1 MFINTLYESD
11 LCYRHSQRALNYWLI
26 LYNKALAV
34 GPIQIIFFDLFYVN
48 GRYVLRTY
56 SIAVQQK
63 QTQIKEHIARK
74 EAFVRGWTW
83 TLGKKKITT
92 TTRSKCSSFVWGR
105 PQIEYHEIY
114 DTLTFRGRETQK
126 NMLSVHVWCIA

>member
-26 LYNKALAV
+26 LHIGRRTDPNN
-34 GPIQIIFFDLFYVN
+34 FFDLFYVN

-74 EAFVRGWTW
+74 EAFVRG
-83 TLGKKKITT
+83 
-92 TTRSKCSSFVWGR
+92 
-105 PQIEYHEIY
+105 
-114 DTLTFRGRETQK
+114 
-126 NMLSVHVWCIA
+126 